1 MGVIRRAALLVGLVL
16 TSVSP
21 AALLDESPRASLP
34 LCEQEDSTG
43 CVWDCIVQGNH
54 DCAGNGRWHVAEED

>member
-1 MGVIRRAALLVGLVL
+1 MIRRAALLAGLVL

-21 AALLDESPRASLP
+21 AALLDESPRAQLP
-34 LCEQEDSTG
+34 LCESEDAKG

-54 DCAGNGRWHVAEED
+54 DCNGSGRFHITMED